1 MIMIDY
7 ATCDKTIDELSEQ
20 INISKDEII
29 ADIARK
35 YNKSVIEVNNWI
47 KIGKGNIK
55 VATGILDG
63 LSKYKRSDDVVEIKE
78 PEQKKN
84 EPEVRAM
91 NLDKYH
97 ALMEKAKKEGVKPR
111 FFANKYLEDKTI
123 DLGSM
128 LEDEFNKTSKEI
140 DDLMSVNDSKQYFE
154 PSNQIENSE
163 PNDIVNQLQKKK
175 YVISQKN
182 ETSPVYLKMDSGEL
196 IGPFY
201 HSKKHE
207 KTALDAFVKN
217 TIYEEVKD
225 MIKKYPN
232 IEEII
237 KEVRAELSRNYDK
250 NVINEGDVYTAG
262 NIVEKLRNIHNKVT
276 YPVQH
281 IEQMQKTH
289 PSKDYLTFDEVIAA
303 KKSTEETPY
312 DKFDFER
319 SKNIMDK
326 SCAHIKAKSYSNEEL
341 YQMIE
346 NLTTEVNA
354 LATEIGVKLKSH
366 TIPTEQVDEKQS
378 LKELVLKIIEKL

>member
-47 KIGKGNIK
+47 KIGKGNVK

-128 LEDEFNKTSKEI
+128 LEDEFKKTSKEI

-154 PSNQIENSE
+154 PSNQIKNSE
-163 PNDIVNQLQKKK
+163 TNDIVNQLQKKK
-175 YVISQKN
+175 YVIAQKN

-201 HSKKHE
+201 RSKKHE
-207 KTALDAFVKN
+207 KTALDAFVKD
-217 TIYEEVKD
+217 TMYEEVKD

-262 NIVEKLRNIHNKVT
+262 NIVEKLRNSR
-276 YPVQH
+276 

-289 PSKDYLTFDEVIAA
+289 PSKDYLRFDEVIAV

-312 DKFDFER
+312 NKFDFER

-326 SCAHIKAKSYSNEEL
+326 SCGHIKAKSYSNEEL

>member
-7 ATCDKTIDELSEQ
+7 TNCDKTIDELSEQ

-47 KIGKGNIK
+47 KIGKGNVK
-55 VATGILDG
+55 VATNILDG
-63 LSKYKRSDDVVEIKE
+63 LSKYKRSDDVETKE

-111 FFANKYLEDKTI
+111 FFANKYLENKTI

-163 PNDIVNQLQKKK
+163 SNDIVNQLQKKK

-201 HSKKHE
+201 RSKKHE
-207 KTALDAFVKN
+207 KTALDAFVKD
-217 TIYEEVKD
+217 TMYEEVKD

-262 NIVEKLRNIHNKVT
+262 NIVEKLRNSR
-276 YPVQH
+276 

>member
-7 ATCDKTIDELSEQ
+7 TTCDKTIDELSEQ

-29 ADIARK
+29 ADIAMK

-97 ALMEKAKKEGVKPR
+97 LLMEKAKKEGVKPR

-163 PNDIVNQLQKKK
+163 PNDIVHQLQKKK
-175 YVISQKN
+175 YVISQKT
-182 ETSPVYLKMDSGEL
+182 ETSPIYLKMDSGEL

-201 HSKKHE
+201 RNKKHE
-207 KTALDAFVKN
+207 KTALDAFVKD
-217 TIYEEVKD
+217 TMYEEVKEL
-225 MIKKYPN
+225 IKKYPN

-262 NIVEKLRNIHNKVT
+262 NIVEKLRNSR
-276 YPVQH
+276 

-312 DKFDFER
+312 NKFDFER

-346 NLTTEVNA
+346 NLTIEVNA

>member
-47 KIGKGNIK
+47 KIGKGNVK

-128 LEDEFNKTSKEI
+128 LEDEFKKTSKEI

-154 PSNQIENSE
+154 PSNQIKNLET
-163 PNDIVNQLQKKK
+163 NDIVNQLQKKK
-175 YVISQKN
+175 YVIAQKN

-201 HSKKHE
+201 RSKKHE
-207 KTALDAFVKN
+207 KTALDAFVKD
-217 TIYEEVKD
+217 TMYEEVKD

-262 NIVEKLRNIHNKVT
+262 NIVEKLRNSR
-276 YPVQH
+276 

-289 PSKDYLTFDEVIAA
+289 PSKDYLTFDEVIAV

-312 DKFDFER
+312 NKFDFER

-326 SCAHIKAKSYSNEEL
+326 SCGHIKAKSYSNEEL

>member
-7 ATCDKTIDELSEQ
+7 TTCDKTIDELSEQ

-97 ALMEKAKKEGVKPR
+97 LLMEKAKKEGVKPR

-163 PNDIVNQLQKKK
+163 PNDIVHQLQKKK
-175 YVISQKN
+175 YVISQKT

-201 HSKKHE
+201 RSKKHE
-207 KTALDAFVKN
+207 KTALDAFVKD
-217 TIYEEVKD
+217 TMYEEVKD

-262 NIVEKLRNIHNKVT
+262 NIVEKLRNSR
-276 YPVQH
+276 

-312 DKFDFER
+312 NKFDFER

-326 SCAHIKAKSYSNEEL
+326 SCGHIKAKSYSNEEL

-354 LATEIGVKLKSH
+354 LAVEIGVKLKSR
-366 TIPTEQVDEKQS
+366 TVPIEQVDEKQS

>member
-1 MIMIDY
+1 MIDY
-7 ATCDKTIDELSEQ
+7 TNCDVTIDELSTQ
-20 INISKDEII
+20 TNISKEELIT
-29 ADIARK
+29 DIAKK

-47 KIGKGNIK
+47 KISKGNVK
-55 VATGILDG
+55 VVTNILDG
-63 LSKYKRSDDVVEIKE
+63 LSKYKRNEGIEIKE
-78 PEQKKN
+78 SEQNKN
-84 EPEVRAM
+84 EPKVFPM
-91 NLDKYH
+91 SFNKT
-97 ALMEKAKKEGVKPR
+97 KKEDVKPN
-111 FFANKYLEDKTI
+111 FSQINILKNKTI
-123 DLGSM
+123 DLSPM
-128 LEDEFNKTSKEI
+128 SEDEFTKMSKEI
-140 DDLMSVNDSKQYFE
+140 DEQYFE
-154 PSNQIENSE
+154 SCNKISNSK
-163 PNDIVNQLQKKK
+163 PNDIVNQLQKKR

-201 HSKKHE
+201 RSKKHE
-207 KTALDAFVKN
+207 KTALDAFVKD
-217 TIYEEVKD
+217 TMYEEVKD

-250 NVINEGDVYTAG
+250 NVINEGDVYTAE
-262 NIVEKLRNIHNKVT
+262 NIVEKLRNSR
-276 YPVQH
+276 
-281 IEQMQKTH
+281 IEQMQKIH

-312 DKFDFER
+312 NKFDFER

-326 SCAHIKAKSYSNEEL
+326 SCGHIKAKSYSNEEL

-354 LATEIGVKLKSH
+354 LAVEIGVKLKSR
-366 TIPTEQVDEKQS
+366 TVPIEQVDEKQS

>member
-7 ATCDKTIDELSEQ
+7 TNCDKTIDELSEQ

-47 KIGKGNIK
+47 KIGKGNVK
-55 VATGILDG
+55 VAANILDG
-63 LSKYKRSDDVVEIKE
+63 LSKYKRSDDVETKE

-97 ALMEKAKKEGVKPR
+97 TLMEKAKKEGVKPR
-111 FFANKYLEDKTI
+111 FFANKYLENKTI

-201 HSKKHE
+201 RSKKHE
-207 KTALDAFVKN
+207 KTALDAFVKD
-217 TIYEEVKD
+217 TMYEEVKD

-250 NVINEGDVYTAG
+250 NVINEGDVYTAE
-262 NIVEKLRNIHNKVT
+262 NIVEKLRNSR
-276 YPVQH
+276 
-281 IEQMQKTH
+281 IEQMQKIH

-312 DKFDFER
+312 NKFDFER

-326 SCAHIKAKSYSNEEL
+326 SCGHIKAKSYSNEEL

-354 LATEIGVKLKSH
+354 LAVEIGVKLKSR
-366 TIPTEQVDEKQS
+366 TVPIEQVDEKQS

>member
-63 LSKYKRSDDVVEIKE
+63 LSKYKRSDDVETKE

-111 FFANKYLEDKTI
+111 FFTNKYLENKTI

-201 HSKKHE
+201 RSKKHE
-207 KTALDAFVKN
+207 KTALDAFVKD
-217 TIYEEVKD
+217 TMYEEVKEL
-225 MIKKYPN
+225 IKKYPN

-262 NIVEKLRNIHNKVT
+262 NIVEKLRNSR
-276 YPVQH
+276 

-312 DKFDFER
+312 NKFDFER

-326 SCAHIKAKSYSNEEL
+326 SCGHIRAKSYSNEEL

>member
-63 LSKYKRSDDVVEIKE
+63 LSKYKRSDDVETKE

-111 FFANKYLEDKTI
+111 FFANKYLENKTI

-201 HSKKHE
+201 RSKKHE
-207 KTALDAFVKN
+207 KTALDAFVKD
-217 TIYEEVKD
+217 TMYEEVKEL
-225 MIKKYPN
+225 IKKYPN

-262 NIVEKLRNIHNKVT
+262 NIVEKLRNSR
-276 YPVQH
+276 

-312 DKFDFER
+312 NKFDFER

-326 SCAHIKAKSYSNEEL
+326 SCGHIKAKFYSNEEL

>member
-63 LSKYKRSDDVVEIKE
+63 LSKYKRSDDVETKE

-111 FFANKYLEDKTI
+111 FFANKYLENKTI

-201 HSKKHE
+201 RSKKHE
-207 KTALDAFVKN
+207 KTALDAFVKD
-217 TIYEEVKD
+217 TMYEEVKEL
-225 MIKKYPN
+225 IKKYPN

-262 NIVEKLRNIHNKVT
+262 NIVEKLRNSR
-276 YPVQH
+276 

-303 KKSTEETPY
+303 KKSTEEIPY
-312 DKFDFER
+312 NKFDFER

>member
-7 ATCDKTIDELSEQ
+7 TNCDKTIDELSEQ

-78 PEQKKN
+78 LEQKKN
-84 EPEVRAM
+84 ESEVRAM

-97 ALMEKAKKEGVKPR
+97 ALMEKSEKEGVKHR

-128 LEDEFNKTSKEI
+128 LEDEFKKTSKEI

-175 YVISQKN
+175 YVIFQKN

-201 HSKKHE
+201 RSKKHE
-207 KTALDAFVKN
+207 KTALDALVKN
-217 TIYEEVKD
+217 TMYEEVKD

-276 YPVQH
+276 YPFQH

-326 SCAHIKAKSYSNEEL
+326 NCGHIKAKSYSNEEL

>member
-7 ATCDKTIDELSEQ
+7 TNCDKTIDELSEQ

-78 PEQKKN
+78 LEQKKN
-84 EPEVRAM
+84 ESEVRAM

-97 ALMEKAKKEGVKPR
+97 ALMEKSEKEGVKPR

-128 LEDEFNKTSKEI
+128 LEDEFKKTSKEI

-207 KTALDAFVKN
+207 KTALDALVKN
-217 TIYEEVKD
+217 TMYEEVKD

-262 NIVEKLRNIHNKVT
+262 NIAEKLRNIHNKVT
-276 YPVQH
+276 YPFQH

-326 SCAHIKAKSYSNEEL
+326 NCGHIKAKSYSNEEL

-366 TIPTEQVDEKQS
+366 TFPTEQVDEKQS

>member
-63 LSKYKRSDDVVEIKE
+63 LSKYKRSDDVETKE

-111 FFANKYLEDKTI
+111 FFANKYLENKTI

-201 HSKKHE
+201 RSKKHE
-207 KTALDAFVKN
+207 KTALDAFVKD
-217 TIYEEVKD
+217 TMYEEVKEL
-225 MIKKYPN
+225 IKKYPN

-262 NIVEKLRNIHNKVT
+262 NIVEKLRNSR
-276 YPVQH
+276 

-303 KKSTEETPY
+303 KKSTEEIPY
-312 DKFDFER
+312 NKFDFER

-326 SCAHIKAKSYSNEEL
+326 SCGHIKAKFYSNEEL